1 MRSTSALG
9 RSGLRQRNVL
19 MQMAY
24 ASALGWPLAWLHEGF
39 LLQPSRPWLREGF
52 PPASVRP

>member
-19 MQMAY
+19 MQMAHGY
-24 ASALGWPLAWLHEGF
+24 ALGWPLA
-39 LLQPSRPWLREGF
+39 
-52 PPASVRP
+52 